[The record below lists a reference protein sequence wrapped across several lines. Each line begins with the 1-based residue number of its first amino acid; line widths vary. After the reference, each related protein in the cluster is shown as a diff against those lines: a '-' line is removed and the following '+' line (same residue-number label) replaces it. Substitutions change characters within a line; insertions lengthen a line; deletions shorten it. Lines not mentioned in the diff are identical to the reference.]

1 MNRKILMMALAM
13 AAPAAHAATPKAGAK
28 PAVKTPVAKPGAAPA
43 ATAPTEDIPSLRSE
57 IHEPSEPKAIEAAR
71 KLAEDTSPQAVDA
84 ILDELAVGAPPKVQ
98 VELLAGLAGR
108 KDPRALDV
116 LSHYAQ
122 NRNVSLRKKAIVA
135 IGEINDPRVA
145 PVLVAALSDGVEDVR
160 AAGARA
166 LSARKDRSP
175 LTEDALV
182 KLLAHKDNAAMAALG
197 SLGGPTTARRLG
209 ELFGQIPDALLAG
222 TFAELLQRDDF
233 GPDPLRLEVV
243 KAVGK
248 LTGPEATQTLHSY
261 ISGTD
266 KDKARPSRLEAQK
279 LIEQRGAQQ

>member
-1 MNRKILMMALAM
+1 MNRKILLMAIAM
-13 AAPAAHAATPKAGAK
+13 AAPAASAG
-28 PAVKTPVAKPGAAPA
+28 TTKPGAGKPAANAPA
-43 ATAPTEDIPSLRSE
+43 AAPVEDIASLRGE
-57 IHEPSEPKAIEAAR
+57 IHDPSEAKAIEGAR
-71 KLAEDTSPQAVDA
+71 KLAEDTSPQVVDA

-116 LSHYAQ
+116 LAHYAT

-166 LSARKDRSP
+166 LAARKDRSP
-175 LTEDALV
+175 QTEDALV
-182 KLLAHKDNAAMAALG
+182 KLLARKDSAAVLALG

-209 ELFGQIPDALLAG
+209 ELFGQVPDALLAG
-222 TFAELLQRDDF
+222 TFAELLSRTDF

-243 KAVGK
+243 KAIGK
-248 LTGPEATQTLHSY
+248 LTGPEATQTLHTY
-261 ISGTD
+261 ISSTD
-266 KDKARPSRLEAQK
+266 KDKTRPSRLEAQK